1 MLWGGTRALKID
13 FLGAS
18 SFFGSFRAL
27 FLHSPNYK
35 SNLNAQFLIF
45 FLDSFSIISQN
56 IKLYL
61 AEEEIRKCLVHFF
74 RIHGDLVTSVWEE
87 FLLDPLQTIELF
99 FSVLCYM
106 IVIWLLLPA
115 STISWTG
122 WWAKTKLKTSKT
134 EVLNQWSVLAKFQKK
149 MVGLQQEEERGEE
162 RRTNAG
168 RNTNTHYVFVFVF
181 VYFSVY
187 LYFHFVFVYFFVYLY
202 LYLYIVFWPRFVRF
216 SVGILPRNSVFEPFP
231 VGFFVRL
238 EFFGPVW
245 PPSLIASQWGMYWVN
260 MSLSCA
266 FWVPEKAF
274 LGQKQGLNDPKKVV
288 RPQGDPKRPFF
299 EKIITFP

>member
-1 MLWGGTRALKID
+1 MNR
-13 FLGAS
+13 
-18 SFFGSFRAL
+18 
-27 FLHSPNYK
+27 
-35 SNLNAQFLIF
+35 
-45 FLDSFSIISQN
+45 
-56 IKLYL
+56 LYL
-61 AEEEIRKCLVHFF
+61 AEEKIGKCLVHFF
-74 RIHGDLVTSVWEE
+74 RIHGVSVTSFSEE

-99 FSVLCYM
+99 FSAFCYV
-106 IVIWLLLPA
+106 IVICLLLPA

-187 LYFHFVFVYFFVYLY
+187 LYLHFVFVYFFVYLY